1 MGFKTRYLHSEIDT
15 LERIQIIRDL
25 RLGEYDVLVGVNLLR
40 EGLDLPEVS
49 LVAILDADKEGF
61 LRGETSLIQT
71 IGRAARNVEGTVLMY
86 ADKET
91 KAMRAAISE
100 TDRRREIQLAY
111 NEEHGITAATIVKG
125 ISDIAE
131 FLQAESKVPKG
142 RRKRRS
148 AKRGSAEEMPRNE
161 LEKMVVELEEEMLAA
176 ADDLRFEYA
185 AQLRDELRELRR
197 DLQEIRAQE
206 APVVEPTA
214 ADAPGGDIT

>member
-1 MGFKTRYLHSEIDT
+1 
-15 LERIQIIRDL
+15 
-25 RLGEYDVLVGVNLLR
+25 VLVGVNLLR

-71 IGRAARNVEGTVLMY
+71 IGRAARNIGGTVLMY

-91 KAMRAAISE
+91 KAMKAAIEE

-131 FLQAESKVPKG
+131 FLQADSKVPKRG
-142 RRKRRS
+142 RSRRGEQRRR
-148 AKRGSAEEMPRNE
+148 AGKELPENE
-161 LEKMVVELEEEMLAA
+161 LERMVVEIEEEMALAA
-176 ADDLRFEYA
+176 EDLRFEYA

-197 DLQEIRAQE
+197 DLREIQASE
-206 APVVEPTA
+206 APAEETV
-214 ADAPGGDIT
+214 